1 MFSFELGAFLS
12 SQWHSRLPI
21 EVVLRGGHNCHLTI
35 RSVGVDWF
43 SALQS
48 GGLSREFVITFD
60 AVTFVRGAMSGGQQD
75 FAPRSKVPLVAMLVQ
90 LERQHTLL
98 CLHLRDINIVGYL
111 TRVGRDCI
119 GVQGG
124 GAGNLLVPLSQLLW
138 MEACG

>member
-12 SQWHSRLPI
+12 SQRHSRLPI
-21 EVVLRGGHNCHLTI
+21 EVVLRGGHNCDLTV

-60 AVTFVRGAMSGGQQD
+60 AVTFVRGAMSRVQQD

-111 TRVGRDCI
+111 TSVGRDCV
-119 GVQGG
+119 GVNRNDGRD
-124 GAGNLLVPLSQLLW
+124 LLIPLSQLLW